1 MNKLSLSMFL
11 MITLSFF
18 LYAEDNHTQE
28 TNATVEHNS
37 SVQTEQKHDTNK
49 TIIKSKLEEQQ
60 VKEQMAR
67 EEEYAQSQSFLQGD
81 DYDLKAVEVNLKSLE
96 NIPSIE
102 PDYDFD
108 MTDVYRDDI

>member
-1 MNKLSLSMFL
+1 MYKIFLGSLLIIFL
-11 MITLSFF
+11 H
-18 LYAEDNHTQE
+18 AETNCTQE
-28 TNATVEHNS
+28 FNTT
-37 SVQTEQKHDTNK
+37 QKQSESNK
-49 TIIKSKLEEQQ
+49 TQTTKKLTEEQ

-67 EEEYAQSQSFLQGD
+67 EKEYAQSQSFAQGD

>member
-1 MNKLSLSMFL
+1 MYKIFLGSLLLFSL
-11 MITLSFF
+11 H
-18 LYAEDNHTQE
+18 AETNNTQE
-28 TNATVEHNS
+28 SNTTVKQSESNNT
-37 SVQTEQKHDTNK
+37 QTNK
-49 TIIKSKLEEQQ
+49 KLTEQQ

-67 EEEYAQSQSFLQGD
+67 EAEYARSQSFVQGD
-81 DYDLKAVEVNLKSLE
+81 DYDLKAVEVNTKSLE

>member
-1 MNKLSLSMFL
+1 MYKIFLGSLLIISL
-11 MITLSFF
+11 H
-18 LYAEDNHTQE
+18 AETNSTQE
-28 TNATVEHNS
+28 SNATLKKS
-37 SVQTEQKHDTNK
+37 DSNK
-49 TIIKSKLEEQQ
+49 TQTTKTLTEKQ

-67 EEEYAQSQSFLQGD
+67 EKEYAQSQSFVQGD

>member
-1 MNKLSLSMFL
+1 MYKIFLGSLLILSLH
-11 MITLSFF
+11 
-18 LYAEDNHTQE
+18 AE
-28 TNATVEHNS
+28 TNSTLESNATLKKS
-37 SVQTEQKHDTNK
+37 DSDSNK
-49 TIIKSKLEEQQ
+49 TQTTKTLTEKQ

-67 EEEYAQSQSFLQGD
+67 EKEYAQSQSFVQGD

-108 MTDVYRDDI
+108 MTDVYRDDL

>member
-1 MNKLSLSMFL
+1 MYKIFLGSLLIIFL
-11 MITLSFF
+11 H
-18 LYAEDNHTQE
+18 AETNSTQE
-28 TNATVEHNS
+28 FNTT
-37 SVQTEQKHDTNK
+37 QKQSESNK
-49 TIIKSKLEEQQ
+49 TQTTKKLTEEQ

-67 EEEYAQSQSFLQGD
+67 EKEYAQSQSFAQGD

>member
-1 MNKLSLSMFL
+1 MYKLFL
-11 MITLSFF
+11 LSFLITIIPF
-18 LYAEDNHTQE
+18 TLFA
-28 TNATVEHNS
+28 
-37 SVQTEQKHDTNK
+37 DTNTTNK
-49 TIIKSKLEEQQ
+49 DKNTTKERIAKE

-67 EEEYAQSQSFLQGD
+67 EAEYAKSQSFAQGD
-81 DYDLKAVEVNLKSLE
+81 DYDLKAVEVNVKSLD

>member
-1 MNKLSLSMFL
+1 MYKLLL
-11 MITLSFF
+11 LSFF
-18 LYAEDNHTQE
+18 MFSLHAYANTTKESNVTKE
-28 TNATVEHNS
+28 NNATS
-37 SVQTEQKHDTNK
+37 KQTNK
-49 TIIKSKLEEQQ
+49 NTKKLTDKQ

-67 EEEYAQSQSFLQGD
+67 EAEYAKSQSFAQGD
-81 DYDLKAVEVNLKSLE
+81 DYDLKAVEVNMKSLD

>member
-1 MNKLSLSMFL
+1 MYKIFLGSLLIISL
-11 MITLSFF
+11 H
-18 LYAEDNHTQE
+18 AETNSTQE
-28 TNATVEHNS
+28 SNATLKKS
-37 SVQTEQKHDTNK
+37 DSNK
-49 TIIKSKLEEQQ
+49 TQMTKTLTEKQ

-67 EEEYAQSQSFLQGD
+67 EKEYAQSQSFVQGD

-108 MTDVYRDDI
+108 MTDVYRDDL

>member
-1 MNKLSLSMFL
+1 MYKLFL
-11 MITLSFF
+11 FF
-18 LYAEDNHTQE
+18 FLLFSLYAE
-28 TNATVEHNS
+28 TNVTHDSNT
-37 SVQTEQKHDTNK
+37 SVKQDENNK
-49 TIIKSKLEEQQ
+49 TKNKKLTEQQ

-67 EEEYAQSQSFLQGD
+67 EAEYAKSQSFAQGD
-81 DYDLKAVEVNLKSLE
+81 DYDLKAVEVNMKSLD

>member
-1 MNKLSLSMFL
+1 MYKIFLGSLLIFSL
-11 MITLSFF
+11 H
-18 LYAEDNHTQE
+18 AETNNTQE
-28 TNATVEHNS
+28 SNTTVKQSESTKTQTNKKL
-37 SVQTEQKHDTNK
+37 TEQQ
-49 TIIKSKLEEQQ
+49 L
-60 VKEQMAR
+60 KEQMAR
-67 EEEYAQSQSFLQGD
+67 EKEYAQSQSFVQGD

>member
-1 MNKLSLSMFL
+1 MYKMFL
-11 MITLSFF
+11 GSLLIISLH
-18 LYAEDNHTQE
+18 AETNSTQE
-28 TNATVEHNS
+28 SNTTL
-37 SVQTEQKHDTNK
+37 KHSESNK
-49 TIIKSKLEEQQ
+49 TQTTKKLTEEQ

-67 EEEYAQSQSFLQGD
+67 EKEYAQSQSFAQGD